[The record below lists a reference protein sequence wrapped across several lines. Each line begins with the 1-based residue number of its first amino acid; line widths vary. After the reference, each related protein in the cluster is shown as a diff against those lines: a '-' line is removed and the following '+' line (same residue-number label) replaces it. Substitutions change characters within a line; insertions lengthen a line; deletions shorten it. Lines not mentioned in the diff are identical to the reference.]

1 MNTLPTPTSH
11 PAEVIQISPEALE
24 VANTYLTCQSIS
36 ETAKTLGIA
45 EDTVSSYLGRTE
57 VRSYV
62 DQIFLDL
69 GFNNRFKMRAAMDA
83 LIQRK
88 FRELDESDQGSTKDI
103 AELLEM
109 SQKMTLAI
117 LDREIA
123 LKKLEQGSLKTQVN
137 VQVNEATN
145 YSSLIDKLINNNL

>member
-11 PAEVIQISPEALE
+11 PAEVLQISPEALE
-24 VANTYLTCQSIS
+24 IANTYLSCQSIP
-36 ETAKTLGIA
+36 ETAKALGVT
-45 EDTVSSYLGRTE
+45 DDVVSSYLGRHD
-57 VRSYV
+57 VRSYI
-62 DQIFLDL
+62 DQVFLDL
-69 GFNNRFKMRAAMDA
+69 GFNNRFRMRDAMDA

-109 SQKMTLAI
+109 SHKMTLAV

-123 LKKLEQGSLKTQVN
+123 LKKLEQGSVKTQVN
-137 VQVNEATN
+137 VQVNEASN

>member
-24 VANTYLTCQSIS
+24 IANTYLQLQSVP
-36 ETAKTLGIA
+36 ETALTMGVS
-45 EDTVSSYLGRTE
+45 EDTVAHYLGRQE
-57 VRSYV
+57 VRVYI

-69 GFNNRFKMRAAMDA
+69 GFNNRFKMRQAMDA

-88 FRELDESDQGSTKDI
+88 FKELDESDQGSTKDI

-109 SQKMTLAI
+109 SHKMTKDI
-117 LDREIA
+117 LDREIQ
-123 LKKLEQGSLKTQVN
+123 LKKLEQSTVKTQVN